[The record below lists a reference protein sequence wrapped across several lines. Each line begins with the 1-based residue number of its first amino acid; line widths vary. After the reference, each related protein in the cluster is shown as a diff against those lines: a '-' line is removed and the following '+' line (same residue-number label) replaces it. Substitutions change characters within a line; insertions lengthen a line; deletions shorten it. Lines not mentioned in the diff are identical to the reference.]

1 MSFSKLGL
9 APELA
14 RAVERAGYQTPTPIQ
29 EQAIPVGLT
38 GGDVLGCAQTGT
50 GKTAAFALPVLQ
62 RLGHTRG
69 ATPRALVL
77 APTRELAMQIGE
89 SVRALGAFVPLRS
102 TVIYGGVGYD
112 SQEQALRRGV
122 DIVIATPGRLLDH
135 VQRKTIR
142 FDALQILVLDE
153 ADRMLDLGFIND
165 IKRLVALL
173 PKQRQTMMF
182 SATMPPAIR
191 ALADALLVNPT
202 TVSVAPPASTVEEVT
217 QIGHPVDH
225 SRKKALLVHLLGDGE
240 MQRTIV
246 FTRTKHG
253 ANHLAEH
260 LTREGHAA
268 SALHSNKSQSAR
280 VRALGDFKSGRAR
293 VLVATDI
300 ASRGIDVPE
309 VSHVVN
315 FDVPNTYED
324 YVHRIGRTAR
334 AGSGGCAISLVSEVD
349 RDRWKDMQR
358 GARKPVEHRVVEGF
372 EPSQS
377 PAASRDGRPSQRP
390 RGFGRPQHQRSHSR
404 GGRVP
409 SRRSA

>member
-1 MSFSKLGL
+1 
-9 APELA
+9 
-14 RAVERAGYQTPTPIQ
+14 
-29 EQAIPVGLT
+29 
-38 GGDVLGCAQTGT
+38 
-50 GKTAAFALPVLQ
+50 
-62 RLGHTRG
+62 
-69 ATPRALVL
+69 
-77 APTRELAMQIGE
+77 
-89 SVRALGAFVPLRS
+89 
-102 TVIYGGVGYD
+102 
-112 SQEQALRRGV
+112 
-122 DIVIATPGRLLDH
+122 
-135 VQRKTIR
+135 
-142 FDALQILVLDE
+142 
-153 ADRMLDLGFIND
+153 MLDLGFIND

-225 SRKKALLVHLLGDGE
+225 SRKKALLVHLLGDGD

-260 LTREGHAA
+260 LTREGHVAE
-268 SALHSNKSQSAR
+268 ALHSNKSQSAR

-358 GARKPVEHRVVEGF
+358 VARNPVEHRVIAGF
-372 EPSQS
+372 EPSKTS
-377 PAASRDGRPSQRP
+377 SATREGGPSHQP
-390 RGFGRPQHQRSHSR
+390 RNAGRPQHRRFHSR
-404 GGRVP
+404 GARVP